1 MSNWLDKN
9 YYSLNAYFKEV
20 YGQKC
25 YKIAVNAGLSCPNRD
40 GKLDS
45 RGCIFCSAGGSGDF
59 AVMTEQTIDE
69 QIEEGIARF
78 NKSIGEK
85 FVIYFQAYT
94 NTYGDIDYLR
104 RIWKRALEHP
114 RVIGISIATRPDCLG
129 DDVLELLREL
139 QKEYC
144 LSNELVE
151 NFNDS
156 EKFVQGKNK
165 FIWIELGLQ
174 TIHEK
179 TASYIRRHYTLDVY
193 NIAVEK
199 LNKIGINYIT
209 HIILGLPGE
218 DKEMM
223 LETVKYVNKLKPFG
237 VKLQLLHALSGTDL
251 GKEYMQGRINILE
264 MDDYIDIVIE
274 CLRHI
279 DTKVV
284 IHRVTGDGPK
294 NILLAPTWSGNK
306 KVVLNALHNKMRLGK
321 IMQGDAL

>member
-294 NILLAPTWSGNK
+294 NILLAPTWSRNK